1 MQDVTTQKDPI
12 HALVILDTVAM
23 EFLAMVWAALN

>member
-1 MQDVTTQKDPI
+1 MQDVTTQKDLL
-12 HALVILDTVAM
+12 HALVILDTVVM